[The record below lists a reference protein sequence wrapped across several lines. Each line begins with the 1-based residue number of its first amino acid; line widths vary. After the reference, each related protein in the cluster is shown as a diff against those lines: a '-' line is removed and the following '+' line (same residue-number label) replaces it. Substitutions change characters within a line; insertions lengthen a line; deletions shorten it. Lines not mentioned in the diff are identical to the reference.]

1 MNKLFHLPMLPKQ
14 LPKRGEKGFTLI
26 ELIVVIAILGILA
39 AIIVPNF
46 STWFGAGT
54 EQAKAAEQ
62 KILQSA
68 VYAAMAEVGEPE
80 LAQAVTIT
88 VGTDIEGVRT
98 VTPDPTTVKAGDKDI
113 DIEDD
118 IGKYITGGLDSLQYS
133 WVIATTG
140 EVSEPTTTPEPEA

>member
-68 VYAAMAEVGEPE
+68 VYAAMAEVPISTLSAGFDITPGSGEDIDTDE
-80 LAQAVTIT
+80 DGFKDFQ
-88 VGTDIEGVRT
+88 VGTT
-98 VTPDPTTVKAGDKDI
+98 VL
-113 DIEDD
+113 E
-118 IGKYITGGLDSLQYS
+118 IGKYITGDTDSLQYS
-133 WVIATTG
+133 WHVDINGTVTELTATTTTTT
-140 EVSEPTTTPEPEA
+140 TTTP